1 MHKVI
6 VAQFVSLD
14 GVTDDPDGSAGT
26 PRGGWAF
33 RYGPG
38 PVSGDK
44 FGLGRC
50 STPV

>member
-14 GVTDDPDGSAGT
+14 GATDDPDGSAGT